1 MEGRLRTPHKLEVVR
16 SLGKGA
22 FGQVFLMRDPADNH
36 HYAVKTEPCDAAIP
50 QLPIEFK
57 VYRRLRNA
65 PNVARAFAM
74 WTGRQRDH
82 DSGNG
87 ASDPAATADDPRLRY
102 LALERLGPSLEH
114 LRKQLTNWDVLWW
127 VAPQAIAA
135 LEAMHNEGLL
145 HRDIKPENLLTAE
158 AGLRSQR
165 VVLIDFGLA
174 KRYRHADGS
183 HQPWRNKKRLTGT
196 VRYASIHTHMGE
208 EQSRR
213 DDLESLGYV
222 LVFLLRHQ
230 LPWIGLAKGQARSDQ
245 HQAVAEMKSRMSVD
259 TLCQGLPPPLATYL
273 RLVRRYEY
281 DETPDYHTLR
291 VLFKGEH

>member
-1 MEGRLRTPHKLEVVR
+1 MEGRLQHPHRLEVLR

-22 FGQVFLMRDPADNH
+22 FGQVFLMRDPADDS

-65 PNVARAFAM
+65 PHIARAHAM
-74 WTGRQRDH
+74 WTGRDRDE

-102 LALERLGPSLEH
+102 LALERLGPSLEQ
-114 LRKQLTNWDVLWW
+114 LRTQLTSWDVLRW
-127 VAPQAIAA
+127 VAPQAVTA
-135 LEAMHNEGLL
+135 LEAMHGRGLL
-145 HRDIKPENLLTAE
+145 HRDIKPENLLTGE

-174 KRYRHADGS
+174 KRYRLTDGS
-183 HQPWRNKKRLTGT
+183 HLPWRTGKRLTGT
-196 VRYASIHTHMGE
+196 VRYASVHTHMGE

-230 LPWIGLAKGQARSDQ
+230 LPWIGLAKGKTRPDQ
-245 HQAVAEMKSRMSVD
+245 HRAIAEMKSRVSIDV
-259 TLCQGLPPPLATYL
+259 LCQGLPSALATYL

-281 DETPDYHTLR
+281 DETPDYNTLR
-291 VLFKGEH
+291 ALFKCE